1 MELRRPMR
9 RWRSLGKPQRTE
21 LFVRWSC
28 YLALGAEPLALLG
41 ALVGQA
47 DEVPVLTLR
56 LMLVASLA
64 GTVLSVLLL
73 RAGLAHYLGRRPLPV
88 TLLTA
93 STVLSVGSVWGLVMS
108 DGAGLEFSAG
118 LSPLLV
124 MFWFGPVS
132 VALPPRR
139 SAPLGLLVMLL
150 LLPALLLRGIGLG
163 TALGALTVF
172 SVACAVFALTC
183 RSSAWLAGVVWEL
196 DGARETQARLA
207 VAEERLRFSRDLHDV
222 LGRNL
227 TTIALKS
234 ELASQL
240 ARRGRPEAADQM
252 TEVQRIAQ
260 DSQREVRE
268 VVRAY
273 RGADLHA
280 ELTGAGSVLRAADV
294 DCRVELAGAEQLP
307 VTAQSVL
314 GWVVREGTTNVLR
327 HSEATTCRIR
337 LRVSGGQALLEMTN
351 DGVPER
357 PAAAPGTG
365 LTGLRERLGVY
376 GGELATPPAEP
387 GWFRLTVDLPLTAP
401 ALSLETTG

>member
-1 MELRRPMR
+1 MELRRPLR
-9 RWRSLGKPQRTE
+9 RWRALGKPQRTE
-21 LFVRWSC
+21 LYVRWSC
-28 YLALGAEPLALLG
+28 YFALSAQPLAVLG
-41 ALVGQA
+41 ALGEEA
-47 DEVPVLTLR
+47 GEVPVLTLR
-56 LMLVASLA
+56 LLLVAMVA
-64 GTVLSVLLL
+64 GAVLSVLLF
-73 RAGLAHYLGRRPLPV
+73 RTGLAHYLGRRVLP
-88 TLLTA
+88 TGLLAA
-93 STVLSVGSVWGLVMS
+93 STVLTLVTVWVLALASGPVP
-108 DGAGLEFSAG
+108 DRAAGLG
-118 LSPLLV
+118 PVLV
-124 MFWFGPVS
+124 MFWFGPVTVTLPVRRACALGGGMLLG
-132 VALPPRR
+132 VAAALLAAG
-139 SAPLGLLVMLL
+139 APL
-150 LLPALLLRGIGLG
+150 ATSLG
-163 TALGALTVF
+163 VSTVVAFGCVFFGA
-172 SVACAVFALTC
+172 TC

-260 DSQREVRE
+260 ESQREVRE

-273 RGADLHA
+273 RGADLNA
-280 ELTGAGSVLRAADV
+280 ELTGARSVLRAADV
-294 DCRVELAGAEQLP
+294 DCEVDLAGAEQLP
-307 VTAQSVL
+307 LPAQSVL

-327 HSEATTCRIR
+327 HSEATSCRIR
-337 LRVSGGQALLEMTN
+337 LRVGGGQALLEMAN

-365 LTGLRERLGVY
+365 LTGLRERLAVY
-376 GGELATPPAEP
+376 GGQLATPPAEP